1 MRTPYLLA
9 SACTASDPEAR
20 YHQAEL
26 AIWDELTGSLAE
38 YPRIWRSPEE
48 GAMVLA
54 EEVDELWDEIR
65 GNHIGRARAEAS
77 QVGAMALRFIADLYE
92 PDGPGGAVERCRA
105 AAAEQHDAMALVGPR
120 GRQCASSHEAFGYLK
135 REFDALW
142 SAIRFDEPARRPCG
156 RDGGAVHRR
165 DHHFLDGCG
174 GVGPMSAAA
183 EMEWQK
189 RAVCYLETSDAPEMW
204 TSDRRPHELLRKEL
218 QRMCARCPVRERCAG
233 EAVFSDAETGTY
245 AGVYLPQNIAANAG
259 RRATAMEELRVIAGL
274 PSARDDL
281 AYLGVSA

>member
-1 MRTPYLLA
+1 MRTPHLLA

-142 SAIRFDEPARRPCG
+142 SAIRFDEPARP
-156 RDGGAVHRR
+156 
-165 DHHFLDGCG
+165 
-174 GVGPMSAAA
+174 
-183 EMEWQK
+183 
-189 RAVCYLETSDAPEMW
+189 
-204 TSDRRPHELLRKEL
+204 
-218 QRMCARCPVRERCAG
+218 
-233 EAVFSDAETGTY
+233 
-245 AGVYLPQNIAANAG
+245 IAARVAAMAV
-259 RRATAMEELRVIAGL
+259 RFIAEITTSSTAVA
-274 PSARDDL
+274 
-281 AYLGVSA
+281 VSVR